1 MNIEVK
7 IKQTIS
13 KYKLLSKKDK
23 VVVALSGGK
32 DSTSV
37 IYILKKLGYNVHGL
51 LIDLYLGG
59 WSKTHNDNMARFCS
73 EIGVPFT
80 IVDLKKEMGQG
91 ICFIKAVLKKEK
103 NLTGCSV
110 CGTVKRWILNKWA
123 RKLGADKLVTGHNLD
138 DEAQNV
144 LMNFLKGNVLLGANS
159 GPMTG
164 SAGFSSRC
172 TQSSS
177 GVIQA
182 WSLTHPGQSKDQDD
196 RTGETFINSS
206 KCINKRSLSRSMKLP
221 NFIQRV
227 KPLFFVPESEIMKY
241 AKKKK
246 FDILYD
252 KCPCAFGTYRVETR
266 GWMVGISDAEKKK
279 IVENFQKVVPRLKS
293 GDSRELRVCKKCGE
307 PSTGSVCNFCKV
319 VGCL

>member
-1 MNIEVK
+1 MNIESK

-13 KYKLLSKKDK
+13 KYKLFNKKEK
-23 VVVALSGGK
+23 IVVALSGGK
-32 DSTSV
+32 DSTS
-37 IYILKKLGYNVHGL
+37 ILYVLNKLGYNVQGL
-51 LIDLYLGG
+51 LIDLYLGE
-59 WSKTHNDNMARFCS
+59 WSKIHNENMTRFCL
-73 EIGVPFT
+73 GLNVPLT

-144 LMNFLKGNVLLGANS
+144 LMNFLKGNVLLGARS

-164 SAGFSSRC
+164 VQRC
-172 TQSSS
+172 AQSSS
-177 GVIQA
+177 ELSMLGVP
-182 WSLTHPGQSKDQDD
+182 THPGQSNARGIKAV
-196 RTGETFINSS
+196 ETLIDSG
-206 KCINKRSLSRSMKLP
+206 KCINRRSLTKSAKLSP

-227 KPLFFVPESEIMKY
+227 KPLFFVPESEILKY

-266 GWMVGISDAEKKK
+266 EWMAGISDAEKKK
-279 IVENFQKVVPRLKS
+279 IVENFQNVLPRLVGV
-293 GDSRELRVCKKCGE
+293 GDKELRACKKCGE
-307 PSTGSVCNFCKV
+307 PSTGEVCNFCKITESIK
-319 VGCL
+319 